1 MKVIISIFI
10 FCIIL
15 FLYLH
20 IFFHIKTSDDLEVYE
35 IDRPSKE
42 KLEEIC
48 DLRQP
53 VVFDFEADQLNTK
66 CSLQQVI
73 KDYGAFDIKMRNVK
87 EEQSDNE
94 LYIPILLQTA
104 NEAFLKDQE
113 KKYLSERNS
122 DFLEETGLVKY
133 YRYNDSFLRP
143 HMVSSCDYDFM
154 VASKDLTTPLR
165 YELSYRNYFLV
176 TQGEVIIKLIPPKA
190 TKYLYPIKD
199 YENFEFN
206 SPINPW
212 DVQKQYQSD
221 YDKVKSLEVKL
232 TKGNIIYIPA
242 YWWYS
247 INFLS
252 SETSICNLK
261 YKTYMNTI
269 AILPQLIMKFLQQ
282 QNIKR
287 NIVKIKEYDFS
298 TDISNLSNTITD
310 ESENNK

>member
-35 IDRPSKE
+35 IDKPSKE

-53 VVFDFEADQLNTK
+53 VVFDFEADQLNAK

-87 EEQSDNE
+87 EAQTDNE

-104 NEAFLKDQE
+104 NKAFLKDQE
-113 KKYLSERNS
+113 SKYLSEQNS

-154 VASKDLTTPLR
+154 VASKDLITPLR
-165 YELSYRNYFLV
+165 YELCYRNYFLV
-176 TQGEVIIKLIPPKA
+176 TQGEIIIKLIPPKA
-190 TKYLYPIKD
+190 TKYLYPMKD
-199 YENFEFN
+199 YENFEFY

-212 DVQKQYQSD
+212 NVQKQYQAD
-221 YDKVKSLEVKL
+221 FDKVKSLEVKL

-247 INFLS
+247 IKFIS
-252 SETSICNLK
+252 SDTSICNFK

-287 NIVKIKEYDFS
+287 NIVKIKEFDFS
-298 TDISNLSNTITD
+298 TDISNFPNNITD
-310 ESENNK
+310 ESKKDS